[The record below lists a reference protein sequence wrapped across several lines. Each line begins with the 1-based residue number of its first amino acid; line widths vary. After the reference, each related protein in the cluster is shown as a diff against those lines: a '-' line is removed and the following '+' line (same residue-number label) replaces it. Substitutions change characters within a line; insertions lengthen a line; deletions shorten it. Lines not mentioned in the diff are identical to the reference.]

1 MFLPASSLCA
11 IAVVIIPVLVTPIKE
26 STLHGASLL
35 ALTSTVA
42 CRYIQPTTG
51 AEEFTQKLVTRFFFN
66 EITHYHFLNLLLI
79 TLLSSLLFIE

>member
-51 AEEFTQKLVTRFFFN
+51 AEEFTQKLVTRFFF
-66 EITHYHFLNLLLI
+66 
-79 TLLSSLLFIE
+79 